1 MNVRRLFRWLAVL
14 SLIALPA
21 SPSLARRSDPPACPD
36 GSYSCQPICPLAS
49 SSCPSPI
56 EILSLRAGEPR

>member
-1 MNVRRLFRWLAVL
+1 MNAKRLFRWLAVL

-36 GSYSCQPICPLAS
+36 GSYYCQPLCPLATN
-49 SSCPSPI
+49 SCPSPI
-56 EILSLRAGEPR
+56 ELLRLGAGEPR